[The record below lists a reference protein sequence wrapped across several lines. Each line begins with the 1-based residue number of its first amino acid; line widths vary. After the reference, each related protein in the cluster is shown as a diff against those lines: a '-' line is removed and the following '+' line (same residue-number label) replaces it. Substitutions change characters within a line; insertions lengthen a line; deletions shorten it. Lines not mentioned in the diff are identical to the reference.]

1 MKTINEYIEQEY
13 INEINMIEESIFD
26 DEEEQLDK
34 VEKDLEKS
42 LNVVSKAEN
51 CKIDEW
57 LILWVE
63 NHMKENE
70 PRRSYYYDSRY
81 RVYNYGDRYIL
92 TAKFDYLRESEI
104 ATILAFLKSKK
115 CFTGAKY
122 LKTKNR
128 IEFKY
133 NESKDTYRAEYIKR
147 DKDAQMAKIIAYKKE
162 VENADTT
169 RWAPDAANVV
179 KMKGYYAKGSDPA
192 RIAKACG
199 DDKLV
204 KRFLIA
210 IGMKWDKAVKEFRW
224 EIKSRKLLTD
234 AEIEAYENKYRDFQI
249 N

>member
-1 MKTINEYIEQEY
+1 MKNIFEYIEQEY

-26 DEEEQLDK
+26 DEEEQLEK

-42 LNVVSKAEN
+42 LNIVSKAEN

-57 LILWVE
+57 LTLWITTYME
-63 NHMKENE
+63 ETDKGHT
-70 PRRSYYYDSRY
+70 YYGNRY
-81 RVYNYGDRYIL
+81 SVFGWGDRYSIS
-92 TAKFDYLRESEI
+92 AKWDHFRRSELDRL
-104 ATILAFLKSKK
+104 LAFFKEKK
-115 CFTGAKY
+115 CFTHIKY
-122 LKTKNR
+122 LKSWDK

-133 NESKDTYRAEYIKR
+133 NPAKDIYRDEYVKK
-147 DKDAQMAKIIAYKKE
+147 DKDAQMAKIIAHKKA
-162 VENADTT
+162 VEAADTT

-199 DDKLV
+199 DDKLI

-210 IGMKWDKAVKEFRW
+210 IGMKWDKAVREFRW
-224 EIKSRKLLTD
+224 EIKNRKLLTD
-234 AEIEAYENKYRDFQI
+234 AEIEAYENKYRDFVV

>member
-1 MKTINEYIEQEY
+1 MKNIFEYIEQEY

-26 DEEEQLDK
+26 DEEEQLEK

-42 LNVVSKAEN
+42 LNIVSKAEN

-57 LILWVE
+57 LTLWITTYMEETDKGYVYYG
-63 NHMKENE
+63 NRYSVFFWGNRYSISAKWDHF
-70 PRRSYYYDSRY
+70 RRSEL
-81 RVYNYGDRYIL
+81 DRL
-92 TAKFDYLRESEI
+92 
-104 ATILAFLKSKK
+104 LAFFKEKK
-115 CFTGAKY
+115 CFTHIKY
-122 LKTKNR
+122 LKSNDK
-128 IEFKY
+128 IEFNY
-133 NESKDTYRAEYIKR
+133 NPAKDTYRDEYIKK
-147 DKDAQMAKIIAYKKE
+147 DKEAQIAKIIAHKKA
-162 VENADTT
+162 VEAVDTSK
-169 RWAPDAANVV
+169 WAPDAANVV

-199 DDKLV
+199 DDKLI

>member
-34 VEKDLEKS
+34 IEKDLEKS
-42 LNVVSKAEN
+42 LNVVSRAEN

-57 LILWVE
+57 LTLWISTYMQEVGE
-63 NHMKENE
+63 GYVYYGNRYSVFDWGNRYSIRAKWDHF
-70 PRRSYYYDSRY
+70 RRSEL
-81 RVYNYGDRYIL
+81 DRL
-92 TAKFDYLRESEI
+92 
-104 ATILAFLKSKK
+104 LAFFKEKK
-115 CFTGAKY
+115 CFTQIKY
-122 LKTKNR
+122 LKSSDK

-133 NESKDTYRAEYIKR
+133 NPAKDTYRSEYIKK
-147 DKDAQMAKIIAYKKE
+147 DKDAQIAKIIAYKKE

-169 RWAPDAANVV
+169 KWAPDAANVV